1 MHPYQLYHKLL
12 DGKTDFLTVA
22 LHAKLAKK
30 NSPEGLEM
38 FQEAFES
45 MAEECEQVA
54 VDDLPDGVTR
64 QEMQVQ
70 IARITELMKHG
81 V

>member
-1 MHPYQLYHKLL
+1 MI
-12 DGKTDFLTVA
+12 
-22 LHAKLAKK
+22 
-30 NSPEGLEM
+30 
-38 FQEAFES
+38 QETFES